1 MDFIEIE
8 DYIFRISEIV
18 KMQYNCYARLFKVWL
33 RNEEEPYIFNGISEE
48 EAHYFVKE
56 MTKKEDK

>member
-18 KMQYNCYARLFKVWL
+18 KMQYNCYARLLKVWL
-33 RNEEEPYIFNGISEE
+33 RNEEEPYIFNNISEE
-48 EAHYFVKE
+48 EANYFVKE
-56 MTKKEDK
+56 MTKKEG